1 MLEDAE
7 RNREAWQPWASLRLF
22 DPSGH
27 SGIHVLPSPSLH
39 EESPE
44 QACFLPAR
52 LRCLSQRTAAA
63 DGREKR
69 KLNLLLHLQCT
80 CFQPKLQ
87 INIAMETLYSD

>member
-1 MLEDAE
+1 MEIFEIFLCQFLFSHAELSLMLEDTE

-63 DGREKR
+63 DGREKI
-69 KLNLLLHLQCT
+69 KLNLLLH
-80 CFQPKLQ
+80 
-87 INIAMETLYSD
+87 S